1 MVTRMGVRSRV
12 RVDEAVNGLVKEIK
26 KFFRLRGSGFIMEI
40 NEDDDGIY
48 YTIEPGEWVKV
59 SREKY
64 ERFTDLLRKFG
75 FYWVDGSGST
85 LTSFIGYKYIIGTEE
100 FENDNGVKIIF
111 GFSEEKMKGKDRV
124 YIKYITIRKK
134 RPGDSSGGGS

>member
-1 MVTRMGVRSRV
+1 MGVRSRV

-111 GFSEEKMKGKDRV
+111 GFSEEKIKGKDKV

>member
-1 MVTRMGVRSRV
+1 
-12 RVDEAVNGLVKEIK
+12 VDEAVNGLVKEIK